1 MHVWAVA
8 NQKGG
13 VGKTTSTVSLA
24 GLLTE
29 QGHKVLVVDLDPH
42 GSLTSYFG
50 YDPDALTNSTY
61 QLFQGDDAFRK
72 DDVVALVVDTS
83 VPGLSLL
90 PTSPALATVERQM
103 TGKDGMGLRV
113 GKAMSVIGSEF
124 DYVLLDCPPVLGVLM
139 INALAACER
148 LLVPVQT
155 EFLALKGLER
165 MTRTMQMIQKARPQP
180 LIFTIVP
187 TMFDRRTQASVSSL
201 NVLRKQYAD
210 NLWRAT
216 IPVDTKLRDA
226 SRLGR
231 VPSQHDP
238 DGRAVRAYRQ
248 LMNHILA
255 EDKQVEDGK
264 TYAKQASEQLT
275 A

>member
-61 QLFQGDDAFRK
+61 QLFQGDDAFSK

-124 DYVLLDCPPVLGVLM
+124 DYVLLDCPPILGVLM

-231 VPSQHDP
+231 VPSQHD
-238 DGRAVRAYRQ
+238 
-248 LMNHILA
+248 
-255 EDKQVEDGK
+255 
-264 TYAKQASEQLT
+264 
-275 A
+275 